1 MFILEVWKF
10 TNLLQIK
17 KDRLCI
23 FTAKLNVMN
32 KFYSLNI
39 KEIIR
44 ETAQAVSIS
53 FEVPDNLKEL
63 FSFKAGQYVT
73 IKMELEGKE
82 VRRAYS
88 LCAAPNSNEFKVTV
102 KEVEGGT
109 FSVIANNKLK
119 AGDVLEVHPPEG
131 KFIFESSNSKQNYA
145 AFVAGSGITPVLSI
159 IKTVLSQ
166 EDESKFVLVYGN
178 KTPDD
183 TIFFK
188 ELLELQLKYPERLFI
203 EFIYSRT
210 QEENAHFGRIESST
224 VNYVLKNKFEG
235 LDFDRFY
242 LCGPEVMINSVS
254 EILLKNG
261 IDKEK
266 ILFELFTS
274 TDSGEIEANLD
285 GETKLTVLVDDVE
298 TTFSMDKKDTVLDA
312 ALDKDLDVPYSCQG
326 GICSSCIA
334 RITEG
339 KAEMAK
345 NQILTDSE
353 IAEGLILT
361 CQAHP
366 TTPTLKVDYDD
377 V

>member
-1 MFILEVWKF
+1 
-10 TNLLQIK
+10 
-17 KDRLCI
+17 
-23 FTAKLNVMN
+23 MN

-44 ETAQAVSIS
+44 ETAQAVSLS

-63 FSFKAGQYVT
+63 FSFKAGQYIT
-73 IKMELEGKE
+73 LKTNIEGKE

-88 LCAAPNSNEFKVTV
+88 LCSAPNTNEYKVTV

-109 FSVIANNKLK
+109 FSVLANNKLK

-131 KFIFESSNSKQNYA
+131 KFIFEPSKSKHNYA

-159 IKTVLSQ
+159 VKTALTK
-166 EDESKFVLVYGN
+166 ETDSKFVLVYGN

-188 ELLELQLKYPERLFI
+188 ELLKLQIEYPERLFI
-203 EFIYSRT
+203 EFVYSRT
-210 QEENAHFGRIESST
+210 QEENAHFGRIENST
-224 VNYVLKNKFEG
+224 VNYVLKNKFDD
-235 LDFDRFY
+235 LDFEKFY
-242 LCGPEVMINSVS
+242 LCGPEVMIDSVS
-254 EILLKNG
+254 EVLLKNG
-261 IDKEK
+261 IEKEK

-274 TDSGEIEANLD
+274 SDSGEVEANLE
-285 GETKLTVLVDDVE
+285 GETKLTVLVDDEE
-298 TTFSMDKKDTVLDA
+298 TTFSMNKKDTVLDA
-312 ALDKDLDVPYSCQG
+312 ALEKDLDVPYSCQG

>member
-1 MFILEVWKF
+1 M
-10 TNLLQIK
+10 LQIK

-23 FTAKLNVMN
+23 FAAKLQVMN
-32 KFYSLNI
+32 KFYSLKI

-44 ETAQAVSIS
+44 ETEQAVSIS
-53 FEVPDNLKEL
+53 FEVPDDLKAL
-63 FSFKAGQYVT
+63 FSFKAGQYIT
-73 IKMELEGKE
+73 LKTTLEGKE

-88 LCAAPNSNEFKVTV
+88 LCSAPNTNEYKVTV

-109 FSVIANNKLK
+109 FSVLANNKLK
-119 AGDVLEVHPPEG
+119 SGDILEVHPPEG
-131 KFIFESSNSKQNYA
+131 KFIFEPSNSKQNYA

-159 IKTVLSQ
+159 IKTALTK
-166 EDESKFVLVYGN
+166 ETDSKFVLVYGN

-188 ELLELQLKYPERLFI
+188 ELLKLQLEYPERLFV
-203 EFIYSRT
+203 EFVYSRT
-210 QEENAHFGRIESST
+210 QEDNAHFGRIENST
-224 VNYVLKNKFEG
+224 VNYVLKNKFDA
-235 LDFDRFY
+235 LDFEKFY
-242 LCGPEVMINSVS
+242 LCGPEIMIDSVS
-254 EILLKNG
+254 EIMLKNG
-261 IDKEK
+261 IKKEK

-274 TDSGEIEANLD
+274 SDSGEIEADLD
-285 GETKLTVLVDDVE
+285 GETKLTVLVDDEE

-312 ALDKDLDVPYSCQG
+312 ALEHDLDVPYSCQG

-334 RITEG
+334 RIKEG